1 MYCYIVMRFR
11 EIYILLA
18 FILISLFTAIRG
30 EKKRRNIRMSFFPH
44 NITQKALSVA
54 RSTA

>member
-1 MYCYIVMRFR
+1 MRFR
-11 EIYILLA
+11 EIYTLLA
-18 FILISLFTAIRG
+18 FILISRFTAIKG
-30 EKKRRNIRMSFFPH
+30 EKKRRNIRMSFFLH

>member
-11 EIYILLA
+11 EIYTLLA
-18 FILISLFTAIRG
+18 FILISRFTAIKG

-44 NITQKALSVA
+44 NITQKALFVA